1 MSSLKGSFT
10 NYVKVVIVG
19 SVGLKTPNDIAGGFK
34 TPVGNEHTG
43 YFAPHF
49 IHYPRVSVSQIRGQD
64 NEPSGLTANAPVPC
78 AFLYSALS
86 LRLVIHLYYFIYTG
100 IHIMIYTF
108 IIANKNKL
116 AELNTSRKIS
126 VCADTEQQARA
137 SLNGLPLLFVSQ
149 TPNGRAI

>member
-1 MSSLKGSFT
+1 
-10 NYVKVVIVG
+10 
-19 SVGLKTPNDIAGGFK
+19 
-34 TPVGNEHTG
+34 
-43 YFAPHF
+43 
-49 IHYPRVSVSQIRGQD
+49 
-64 NEPSGLTANAPVPC
+64 
-78 AFLYSALS
+78 
-86 LRLVIHLYYFIYTG
+86 
-100 IHIMIYTF
+100 MIYTF

>member
-1 MSSLKGSFT
+1 MSILKGSFT

-19 SVGLKTPNDIAGGFK
+19 EVGLSTQRHSRRIKHPLAMN
-34 TPVGNEHTG
+34 NTG
-43 YFAPHF
+43 YPAPLF
-49 IHYPRVSVSQIRGQD
+49 IHCPRVSVSRIREQD
-64 NEPSGLTANAPVPC
+64 SEPNGFDRKRSRPLRCPVWRIALRPVIRLCLKYIGL
-78 AFLYSALS
+78 
-86 LRLVIHLYYFIYTG
+86 YT
-100 IHIMIYTF
+100 MIYTF
-108 IIANKNKL
+108 LIANKNKL